1 MAESQLYRISQARTS
16 DTSLDVIFVH
26 GLDGHHERSW
36 QHNADDVGSYWPR
49 WIADAFPD
57 ATVWTLS
64 YELASSSWI
73 GNAIPLFDR
82 AKNVIALL
90 QANAIGSKPVV
101 FIAHSF
107 GGLLVK
113 SVHRLAGESSNSDI
127 KQLSR
132 SISGVVFL
140 ATPHTGSGI
149 VRVAKF
155 GGFYRPTVAVEELE
169 RANPQLRELDE
180 WFRENADP
188 SEMAVLAFYET
199 HDTKKMRVV
208 DEVSGNPNLKGVM
221 ATPIDADHI
230 TICKPASR
238 ECVVYLQSS
247 RMIEKILAGRKA
259 PSTPPPYALL
269 LAESIA
275 WCVAKWQAFG
285 VPRGIALEMARDREV
300 GAFASD
306 ILPRPTAPLRIV
318 LGEVG
323 SGKSLGAAR
332 YYQQALTD
340 AEARAN
346 APVPVFLSTRDLSGD
361 LARDIALKSQGLGT
375 PRTQGARIVL
385 DITDDSSTS
394 MLDLLAQAR
403 TVAGAWHDTLVL
415 IVTRPSPALNS
426 AEEAR
431 TLSPLSESELM
442 RLLTR
447 IRGKALRADLLHK
460 LSPPVKNAVHRPQF
474 ALLLS
479 GYLAAHDT
487 QLPRSVA
494 ELITSLVEG
503 TLKQS
508 RLDNLSQ
515 QAILRRLAKVVS
527 NNMGNPIAS
536 REFAPRD
543 IVDAVL
549 ETHIVVESNRLLSF
563 SDSLFLHW
571 FAAQALLDDP
581 AIVTALCQ
589 TRERLTSWQYP
600 LAIALAQATFDQV
613 PTLLQPLIEADIALA
628 VDILNL
634 AVTSWNI
641 PDEVPYLSVEI
652 FGEQARLAME
662 GWIRGLGPL
671 QNVVVPRRDDQ
682 RLWTLGV
689 RIEGMTVR
697 TSWYFGP
704 ESIEEVVALPE
715 TLTDGWFP
723 AETVH
728 AVYPAAW
735 IWTWAQRQLVLFLSA
750 LVESDVL
757 AVPNTLFGNELAWEA
772 ACLALEVSP
781 LFAGPLPLQ
790 DIEDAARRRA
800 RDQSTASLDDK
811 HRAALLNSTVQQA
824 RASGQTHLTP
834 PWPNHRIP
842 LDQLFPPG
850 TTESQVQATV
860 SRLSAEPWTMYTPQH
875 FHAHVNVSYSL
886 ALDAYAEMVAT
897 WFPRIAHRMA
907 INTLMP
913 LDLAGTI
920 GMPPPPGT
928 ANELSVPIIGY
939 TLLPL
944 DRGLGN
950 QVGLTIGSRTQFDQA
965 NQRALKSLLARSEE
979 IQRNG
984 AADGRWLHVTARSH
998 VLDVFGSRPI
1008 TATAT
1013 NWLRAD
1019 LEALGWFRRPNTF
1032 QLAPPPNAVKMG
1044 DDGILRITPDQDDIR
1059 RNRHRMA

>member
-16 DTSLDVIFVH
+16 DTFLDVIFVH

-36 QHNADDVGSYWPR
+36 RHNADDVDSYWPR

-57 ATVWTLS
+57 ATVWALS

-90 QANAIGSKPVV
+90 RANAIGSKPVV

-155 GGFYRPTVAVEELE
+155 GGLYRPTVAVEELE

-180 WFRENADP
+180 WFRENADL
-188 SEMAVLAFYET
+188 SEMVVLAFYET

-238 ECVVYLQSS
+238 ESVVYLQSS

-269 LAESIA
+269 LAESMA

-285 VPRGIALEMARDREV
+285 VPRGIALEMAQDREV
-300 GAFASD
+300 GAFAGD
-306 ILPRPTAPLRIV
+306 MLPRATAPLRIV

-332 YYQQALTD
+332 YYQQALAD
-340 AEARAN
+340 AEARAS
-346 APVPVFLSTRDLSGD
+346 APVPVLLSTRDLSGD

-375 PRTQGARIVL
+375 PRTQGGRIVL
-385 DITDDSSTS
+385 DIADDANVS
-394 MLDLLAQAR
+394 MRDLLAQAR
-403 TVAGAWHDTLVL
+403 TIAGAWHDTLVL
-415 IVTRPSPALNS
+415 IVSRPSPALDS

-442 RLLTR
+442 GLLSRL
-447 IRGKALRADLLHK
+447 RGSAVRADLLDK
-460 LSPPVKNAVHRPQF
+460 LSPPVKSAVQRPQF
-474 ALLLS
+474 ALLL
-479 GYLAAHDT
+479 GDYLAAHDT

-515 QAILRRLAKVVS
+515 QGILRRLAKVVS
-527 NNMGNPIAS
+527 DNMGNPVAS

-543 IVDAVL
+543 IVEAVL
-549 ETHIVVESNRLLSF
+549 ETHLVVESNRLLSF

-571 FAAQALLDDP
+571 FAAQALLADP
-581 AIVTALCQ
+581 AIVATLCQ
-589 TRERLTSWQYP
+589 ARERLASWQYP
-600 LAIALAQATFDQV
+600 LAIALAQATFEQV
-613 PTLLQPLIEADIALA
+613 PALLQPLIEADIALA

-652 FGEQARLAME
+652 FGGQARLAME

-671 QNVVVPRRDDQ
+671 QNVMVPRRGDQ

-697 TSWYFGP
+697 TSWYVGP
-704 ESIEEVVALPE
+704 EPTDEVVALPE
-715 TLTDGWFP
+715 TLTGGWFP
-723 AETVH
+723 ADTVH

-735 IWTWAQRQLVLFLSA
+735 IWTWAQRQIALFLSA
-750 LVESDVL
+750 LVDSDVL
-757 AVPNTLFGNELAWEA
+757 ALPSTLFGTELAWET
-772 ACLALEVSP
+772 ACLALDVSP
-781 LFAGPLPLQ
+781 LFAGSLPLQ
-790 DIEDAARRRA
+790 DIEDATQRRA
-800 RDQSTASLDDK
+800 IDQSTASPGAEC
-811 HRAALLNSTVQQA
+811 RTALLA
-824 RASGQTHLTP
+824 AILT
-834 PWPNHRIP
+834 
-842 LDQLFPPG
+842 
-850 TTESQVQATV
+850 
-860 SRLSAEPWTMYTPQH
+860 
-875 FHAHVNVSYSL
+875 
-886 ALDAYAEMVAT
+886 
-897 WFPRIAHRMA
+897 
-907 INTLMP
+907 
-913 LDLAGTI
+913 
-920 GMPPPPGT
+920 
-928 ANELSVPIIGY
+928 
-939 TLLPL
+939 
-944 DRGLGN
+944 
-950 QVGLTIGSRTQFDQA
+950 
-965 NQRALKSLLARSEE
+965 K
-979 IQRNG
+979 
-984 AADGRWLHVTARSH
+984 VT
-998 VLDVFGSRPI
+998 G
-1008 TATAT
+1008 
-1013 NWLRAD
+1013 
-1019 LEALGWFRRPNTF
+1019 
-1032 QLAPPPNAVKMG
+1032 
-1044 DDGILRITPDQDDIR
+1044 
-1059 RNRHRMA
+1059 